1 MSERSDYLR
10 DQAAKCMRHA
20 EVMNEPFTQAELRKL
35 ASEFVVRALEIES
48 KEAASVGY
56 SPLT

>member
-1 MSERSDYLR
+1 MSERPDYLL

-20 EVMNEPFTQAELRKL
+20 EAMNDPFILAQLRKL